1 MADLR
6 GALLAAAE
14 EAEKMQ
20 DQIDANE
27 ADLRNTQAELENTR
41 QLLINTRNLVEEL
54 YTKNEGLKKKLIN
67 AGELMHN
74 MAEILIS
81 ATDL

>member
-6 GALLAAAE
+6 GALLAAAD
-14 EAEKMQ
+14 EAEKLQ
-20 DQIDANE
+20 LQVEANE
-27 ADLRNTQAELENTR
+27 VDLNNTKAALDNTR
-41 QLLINTRNLVEEL
+41 QLLIHTRNLVEEL

-81 ATDL
+81 AADL

>member
-14 EAEKMQ
+14 EADKMQ

-27 ADLRNTQAELENTR
+27 VDLRNTQAELENTR
-41 QLLINTRNLVEEL
+41 QLLLDTRCIVEEL
-54 YTKNEGLKKKLIN
+54 YNKNETLKRQLKN
-67 AGELMHN
+67 
-74 MAEILIS
+74 
-81 ATDL
+81 T

>member
-20 DQIDANE
+20 DQIDTNE
-27 ADLRNTQAELENTR
+27 VDLRNTRAELEKTR
-41 QLLINTRNLVEEL
+41 QLLIATRNLTEEL
-54 YTKNEGLKKKLIN
+54 YTKNEGLKQKLID
-67 AGELMHN
+67 AGELMTQ
-74 MAEILIS
+74 MAETLLS
-81 ATDL
+81 AADL

>member
-14 EAEKMQ
+14 EADKMQ

-27 ADLRNTQAELENTR
+27 VDLRNTQAELENTR
-41 QLLINTRNLVEEL
+41 QLLLDTRCIVEEL
-54 YTKNEGLKKKLIN
+54 YNKNETLKRQLKN
-67 AGELMHN
+67 TGELMHN

-81 ATDL
+81 AADL

>member
-6 GALLAAAE
+6 GALLAVAE

-20 DQIDANE
+20 VQLDTNE
-27 ADLRNTQAELENTR
+27 VDLHNTQAELENTR
-41 QLLINTRNLVEEL
+41 QLLLNTRNLVEEL
-54 YTKNEGLKKKLIN
+54 YTKNEKLKKKLIN

>member
-6 GALLAAAE
+6 GALLAAAV

-27 ADLRNTQAELENTR
+27 ADLRNTRAELENTR
-41 QLLINTRNLVEEL
+41 QLLIHTHNLVEEL
-54 YTKNEGLKKKLIN
+54 YTKNEGLKKKLID
-67 AGELMHN
+67 AGKLMHN

>member
-20 DQIDANE
+20 DQIDTNE
-27 ADLRNTQAELENTR
+27 VDLRNTQTELENTR

-54 YTKNEGLKKKLIN
+54 YTKNERLKKKLIN

-74 MAEILIS
+74 MAETLLS
-81 ATDL
+81 AADL

>member
-41 QLLINTRNLVEEL
+41 QLLIATRNLAEEL
-54 YTKNEGLKKKLIN
+54 YTKNEGLKQKLID
-67 AGELMHN
+67 AGELMTQI
-74 MAEILIS
+74 AETLLS
-81 ATDL
+81 AADL

>member
-1 MADLR
+1 
-6 GALLAAAE
+6 
-14 EAEKMQ
+14 
-20 DQIDANE
+20 
-27 ADLRNTQAELENTR
+27 
-41 QLLINTRNLVEEL
+41 LINTHNLVEEL